1 MFANSVELQR
11 EIDNM
16 LLDRYP
22 WENPCDECGYQC
34 DGECPR
40 CGEIWCECE
49 CREEEMGAI

>member
-1 MFANSVELQR
+1 MNNVELQR